1 MENVVAIVGRPN
13 VGKSTLFNRIIGKRV
28 AIVHPTSG
36 VTRDRNYGEADWLS
50 RKFFLI
56 DTGGFVPDSKE
67 VFDKAIR
74 EQIKIAMTE
83 ADKILF
89 VVDGAAGVQP
99 TDLEIANLIRKNA
112 GKKEV
117 ILAANKIDNNEKD
130 INTYEFYKLGL
141 GEPFP
146 ISSLSGRNV
155 ADLLDI
161 ITKDFSQKDDEEDTR
176 IKFSIIGRPNAGK
189 SSITNAILN
198 EDRNIVTDIPGT
210 TRDSIDSV
218 IKYFDEDIVLIDT
231 AGLRRKSKIN
241 QKESLEFYSTVRTYK
256 AIMRSD
262 VVILVL
268 DATMIFE
275 AFSNVSDIKSSFF
288 KLDKQDA
295 RIIDDVTKFKKG
307 LLIVINKW
315 DLIDKDSNTAKL
327 IENKIT
333 EHLRSYNFLKFI
345 FISALTKQR
354 IHRVLEEAKTIY
366 DERNKT
372 IKTSSLNEILLP
384 EIKTTPP
391 SSARGKEAKINYITQ
406 LKASPPVIAFFMNDP
421 KLINDNYKRFLEK
434 KVRENFGFMGVPL
447 TLVFKKKN

>member
-56 DTGGFVPDSKE
+56 DTGGFVPDSDE

-74 EQIKIAMTE
+74 EQIKIALDE

-99 TDLEIANLIRKNA
+99 SDIEIANLIRKNS
-112 GKKEV
+112 GKKEI

-130 INTYEFYKLGL
+130 VNTYEFYKLGL

-161 ITKDFSQKDDEEDTR
+161 ITKDFSQKEDEEDTR

-218 IKYFDEDIVLIDT
+218 IKYFSEDIVLIDT
-231 AGLRRKSKIN
+231 AGLRRKSKIS

-262 VVILVL
+262 VVILVWML
-268 DATMIFE
+268 
-275 AFSNVSDIKSSFF
+275 
-288 KLDKQDA
+288 Q
-295 RIIDDVTKFKKG
+295 
-307 LLIVINKW
+307 
-315 DLIDKDSNTAKL
+315 
-327 IENKIT
+327 
-333 EHLRSYNFLKFI
+333 
-345 FISALTKQR
+345 
-354 IHRVLEEAKTIY
+354 
-366 DERNKT
+366 
-372 IKTSSLNEILLP
+372 
-384 EIKTTPP
+384 
-391 SSARGKEAKINYITQ
+391 
-406 LKASPPVIAFFMNDP
+406 
-421 KLINDNYKRFLEK
+421 
-434 KVRENFGFMGVPL
+434 
-447 TLVFKKKN
+447 